1 MELVAKH
8 FSFSVYINDFIHA
21 DWATVCRAECLG
33 FPVAPTTCQ
42 LICNTHLDVGQPF
55 PWKYLRQP
63 LANILYFFRFLFS
76 GLLFFFGEGIK
87 PALRRAAVKKI

>member
-76 GLLFFFGEGIK
+76 GLLFFFGEGEF
-87 PALRRAAVKKI
+87 VFD